1 MTLLTKTISS
11 LFIIICIASTP
22 IFAKDDK
29 PVVTTK
35 KITKKISNSAKTK
48 AAAYKAEEP
57 KINNIDDGYPTI
69 DSEADIKLSSQLEF
83 KCELGNSLTLYT
95 QENNDQFLNMRWKNR
110 LYRLNRVNTSTGAN
124 RYENEKAGLV
134 WINIPAKGLLLDSI
148 KGRQLANECKS
159 SQTALIS

>member
-11 LFIIICIASTP
+11 LFIISCIASTP

-29 PVVTTK
+29 PAVTTK

-48 AAAYKAEEP
+48 AVASKTEEQ
-57 KINNIDDGYPTI
+57 KINNIDDSYPTI
-69 DSEADIKLSSQLEF
+69 DNEADIKLSSQLEF